1 MRTNNGKLIV
11 QGQQQLESEIINISH
26 KQDQKYTQEIDAIKH
41 RLTQLDKK
49 CILLEESLSKQF
61 NQFVII
67 NVCSVLG
74 LLFLLSSMQTNN
86 EQSHQEASQFL
97 SSQNQIKLRA

>member
-26 KQDQKYTQEIDAIKH
+26 KQDQKYTLEIDAIKH